1 MKARYAD
8 AADIAGANQAFR
20 VQVKRVGFHF
30 RCGSCTHVHR
40 GSAACSLGY
49 PNGYLRGEVVAI
61 QPDGNLAFCKYF
73 ELGETLESID

>member
-1 MKARYAD
+1 MRARLQDAD
-8 AADIAGANQAFR
+8 DIAAANAAFR
-20 VQVKRVGFHF
+20 AEVERVGFHF

-40 GSAACSLGY
+40 GTAMCSMGY

-73 ELGETLESID
+73 ELGETLESLG